1 MRLIDEEGKQVGVVT
16 TREALWLAKDRGY
29 DLVEVAPDAKPPVCR
44 VLDYG
49 KYRYQMSKK
58 HTAKKTTA
66 LKEVKVRLKIT
77 DHDLQL
83 KVKNIKKFLDNGD
96 KAKVSMFFRGREIVK
111 PEIGMKVFERII
123 GLLDEGV
130 NIEHKPKL
138 EGRSIIMVIA
148 PLSKKN

>member
-111 PEIGMKVFERII
+111 PEIGMKVFERIT

-148 PLSKKN
+148 PLSRKN